1 MLIDSENISYSDA
14 RSLAM
19 KFKRLINTIPAGVK
33 VIITSYDVQIC
44 DAAVLEEYAEVN
56 PDLGGDTPIITSER
70 IPLNKVIGYEGQ
82 I

>member
-33 VIITSYDVQIC
+33 VIITSYDIQIC
-44 DAAVLEEYAEVN
+44 DAAILEEYAETN

-70 IPLNKVIGYEGQ
+70 FSLDKVIGYENQ